1 MRKWYVPL
9 AVLGFGGLGLLVLTD
24 RGRRGLRWAMERMDD
39 APDTLAEWND
49 AAQRELERI
58 QTALNRVAT
67 SLEAVR

>member
-1 MRKWYVPL
+1 MRRWYVPL
-9 AVLGFGGLGLLVLTD
+9 AVLGLGGIGLLVLTD
-24 RGRRGLRWAMERMDD
+24 RGRRSLRWAMERMDS

>member
-1 MRKWYVPL
+1 MRSWYVPL
-9 AVLGFGGLGLLVLTD
+9 AVLGLGGLGLLVLAE
-24 RGRRGLRWAMERMDD
+24 RGRRGWRWAAVRVDG

-49 AAQRELERI
+49 AAQRELDRI